1 MRTHSSGMLQLTR
14 NTGSKIQD
22 TGCPAEEDR
31 RPSQVNSAQVL
42 RSGQLPALA
51 AALLRGLVIDI

>member
-1 MRTHSSGMLQLTR
+1 MSGR
-14 NTGSKIQD
+14 GGED
-22 TGCPAEEDR
+22 TGCPAEEEK

-51 AALLRGLVIDI
+51 AALLRGLVTDIQ